1 MYYRAN
7 DEIYEGIENQVY
19 DDIKEVKLR
28 NGLVG
33 YLDEYDIVSR
43 GNNIKDLCDIFVIT
57 TYNLDTYGIS
67 PNQSSSMKILETF
80 SNYEDF
86 ITSYISIK
94 SIDTSVK
101 GYGCIRSK
109 GRALLRAL
117 LKCGYNRS
125 LDSNNLRLVL
135 IR

>member
-19 DDIKEVKLR
+19 DDVKEVKLC

-43 GNNIKDLCDIFVIT
+43 GNNIKDLCDIFIIT
-57 TYNLDTYGIS
+57 IHNLS
-67 PNQSSSMKILETF
+67 PNHSPLTKILKSF

-94 SIDTSVK
+94 SVETSAK

-109 GRALLRAL
+109 GRALVRAL
-117 LKCGYNRS
+117 LKCGYNKS
-125 LDSNNLRLVL
+125 LDPSKLRLVL